1 MHLKKLALSLALA
14 GIALPAAHATDGY
27 FQPGYSVK
35 ANGMGGVGIALPQD
49 ALAAATNPA
58 GMALIG
64 NRVDGGLSLFRPDR
78 EASFSNFQ
86 GITGGQAG
94 TYSGNDQ
101 QNFIIPEVGANYMIN
116 PTMSAGISLYG
127 NGGMNSGYS
136 TIMNS
141 GTGLMNGAGV
151 DLQQMFIA
159 PSFAWKVTPTQT
171 IGVAVNLV
179 HQTFRANGLDNF
191 ANSQVSSSPQ
201 NVTGNG
207 HGSSN
212 GIGIR
217 IGWIGELAPGFTL
230 GATYQ
235 PKTHMSK
242 FSKYSGLFAE
252 GGSFD
257 IPANYGIGFAWKT
270 GPLTLAGDIE
280 RILYSDVSAI
290 GNTST
295 SFCTGVSPT
304 CAQLGASNGP
314 GFGWNDVTVVKLG
327 VAYQVNEALTV
338 RGGWNHS
345 DNPVTSENVFFNTIA
360 PGVVKDHLTL
370 GMTYAVSKN
379 MEISADY
386 IHAFKNTVTGTA
398 PQFTTMGPP
407 TGQATEKLSMSQNTL
422 GVSVGWKF

>member
-1 MHLKKLALSLALA
+1 MQLKKLALSLALA

-78 EASFSNFQ
+78 QAK
-86 GITGGQAG
+86 IGGT
-94 TYSGNDQ
+94 TYSGNDK

-141 GTGLMNGAGV
+141 GTGLLNGAGV
-151 DLQQMFIA
+151 DLQQMFIS
-159 PSFAWKVTPTQT
+159 PSFAWRVTPTQT

-179 HQTFRANGLDNF
+179 QQTFRANGLDNF
-191 ANSQVSSSPQ
+191 AQASSSPQ
-201 NVTGNG
+201 NLSGNG
-207 HGSSN
+207 HDSST
-212 GIGIR
+212 GVGVR

-242 FSKYSGLFAE
+242 FSKYSGLFAD

-257 IPANYGIGFAWKT
+257 IPANYGVGFAWKPT
-270 GPLTLAGDIE
+270 SQLTVAGDVE
-280 RILYSDVSAI
+280 RILYSGVSAI

-295 SFCTGVSPT
+295 TFCTPAT
-304 CAQLGASNGP
+304 YPNCYPLGSASGP
-314 GFGWNDVTVVKLG
+314 GFGWKDITVVKVG
-327 VAYQVNEALTV
+327 VAYAVNEALTV
-338 RGGWNHS
+338 RAGWNHS

-360 PGVVKDHLTL
+360 PGVIKDHLTL
-370 GMTYAVSKN
+370 GMTYALSKD

-386 IHAFKNTVTGTA
+386 IHAFKSDVKGQA
-398 PQFTTMGPP
+398 PQFNQS
-407 TGQATEKLSMSQNTL
+407 GQLVGAAPEDLSMSQNTL

>member
-1 MHLKKLALSLALA
+1 MQLKKLALSLALA

-64 NRVDGGLSLFRPDR
+64 NRVDGGVSLFRPDR
-78 EASFSNFQ
+78 EAK
-86 GITGGQAG
+86 IGGT

-136 TIMNS
+136 NIAGSM
-141 GTGLMNGAGV
+141 TGLANGAGV

-159 PSFAWKVTPTQT
+159 PSFAWRVTPTQT

-179 HQTFRANGLDNF
+179 QQTFRANGLGAF
-191 ANSQVSSSPQ
+191 AGYSSSPA
-201 NVTGNG
+201 NLSESGHDSSTGVG
-207 HGSSN
+207 V
-212 GIGIR
+212 R
-217 IGWIGELAPGFTL
+217 IGWIGELAPGFSL

-242 FSKYSGLFAE
+242 FSKYSGLFAD

-257 IPANYGIGFAWKT
+257 IPANYGVGFAWKPT
-270 GPLTLAGDIE
+270 GQLTVAGDVE

-295 SFCTGVSPT
+295 TFGMNP
-304 CAQLGASNGP
+304 LGASNGP
-314 GFGWNDVTVVKLG
+314 GFGWKDITVVKLG
-327 VAYQVNEALTV
+327 VAYAMNETLTL
-338 RGGWNHS
+338 RAGWNHT
-345 DNPVTSENVFFNTIA
+345 DNPVSPENVFFNTIA

-370 GMTYAVSKN
+370 GATYALSKS

-386 IHAFKNTVTGTA
+386 VHAFKNTVTGTMT
-398 PQFTTMGPP
+398 QSG
-407 TGQATEKLSMSQNTL
+407 GGGEELSMSQNTL

>member
-1 MHLKKLALSLALA
+1 MQLKKLALSLALA

-27 FQPGYSVK
+27 FQPGFSVK

-64 NRVDGGLSLFRPDR
+64 NRVDGGISLFRPDR
-78 EASFSNFQ
+78 EAKIN
-86 GITGGQAG
+86 GT

-136 TIMNS
+136 NIAGSM
-141 GTGLMNGAGV
+141 TGLGNGAGV
-151 DLQQMFIA
+151 DLQQMFIS
-159 PSFAWKVTPTQT
+159 PSFAWRVTPTQT

-179 HQTFRANGLDNF
+179 QQTFRANGLGAF
-191 ANSQVSSSPQ
+191 AGYSSSPA
-201 NVTGNG
+201 NLSENG
-207 HGSSN
+207 HDSST
-212 GIGIR
+212 GVGVR
-217 IGWIGELAPGFTL
+217 IGWIGELAPGFSL

-242 FSKYSGLFAE
+242 FSKYSGLFADN
-252 GGSFD
+252 GSFD
-257 IPANYGIGFAWKT
+257 IPANYGIGFAWKPM
-270 GPLTLAGDIE
+270 GQLTVAGDIE

-295 SFCTGVSPT
+295 TFGMNP
-304 CAQLGASNGP
+304 LGASNGP
-314 GFGWNDVTVVKLG
+314 GFGWKDITVVKLG
-327 VAYQVNEALTV
+327 VAYAMNEALTL
-338 RGGWNHS
+338 RAGWNHT
-345 DNPVTSENVFFNTIA
+345 DNPVSPENVFFNTIA

-370 GMTYAVSKN
+370 GATYALSKT

-386 IHAFKNTVTGTA
+386 VHAFKNTVTGTMT
-398 PQFTTMGPP
+398 QSG
-407 TGQATEKLSMSQNTL
+407 GYGEELSMSQNTL
-422 GVSVGWKF
+422 GVSVGWKY

>member
-27 FQPGYSVK
+27 FQPGFSVK

-78 EASFSNFQ
+78 EAKIN
-86 GITGGQAG
+86 GT

-101 QNFIIPEVGANYMIN
+101 QNFIIPEIGANYMIN
-116 PTMSAGISLYG
+116 PTMSAGVSLYG

-136 TIMNS
+136 NIGGSM
-141 GTGLMNGAGV
+141 TGLANGAGV
-151 DLQQMFIA
+151 DLQQMFIS
-159 PSFAWKVTPTQT
+159 PSFAWRVTPTQT

-179 HQTFRANGLDNF
+179 HQTFRANGLGAF
-191 ANSQVSSSPQ
+191 SMASQSPS
-201 NVTGNG
+201 NLTDNG
-207 HGSSN
+207 HDSSN
-212 GIGIR
+212 GVGVR
-217 IGWIGELAPGFTL
+217 IGWIGELAPGFSL

-242 FSKYSGLFAE
+242 FSKYSGLFADS
-252 GGSFD
+252 GSFD

-270 GPLTLAGDIE
+270 GPLTVAGDVE

-295 SFCTGVSPT
+295 TFLQNP
-304 CAQLGASNGP
+304 LGAPNGP
-314 GFGWNDVTVVKLG
+314 GFGWKNITVVKLG
-327 VAYQVNEALTV
+327 VAYAVDQALTV
-338 RGGWNHS
+338 RAGWNHS
-345 DNPVTSENVFFNTIA
+345 DNPVTSQNVFFNTIA
-360 PGVVKDHLTL
+360 PGVIKDHLTL
-370 GMTYAVSKN
+370 GMTYAVSN
-379 MEISADY
+379 TMEVSADY
-386 IHAFKNTVTGTA
+386 IHAFKSDVTGNLA
-398 PQFTTMGPP
+398 PPPYGP
-407 TGQATEKLSMSQNTL
+407 GGTEDLSMSQNTL

>member
-1 MHLKKLALSLALA
+1 MQLKKLALSLALA

-27 FQPGYSVK
+27 FQPGFSVK

-64 NRVDGGLSLFRPDR
+64 NRVDGGVSLFRPDR
-78 EASFSNFQ
+78 EAK
-86 GITGGQAG
+86 IGGT

-136 TIMNS
+136 TIDQT
-141 GTGLMNGAGV
+141 TGLMNGAGV

-159 PSFAWKVTPTQT
+159 PSFAWRITPTQT

-179 HQTFRANGLDNF
+179 RQTFRANGLNNF
-191 ANSQVSSSPQ
+191 AQASSHPESLTNPP
-201 NVTGNG
+201 G
-207 HGSSN
+207 HDSSN
-212 GIGIR
+212 GVGVR
-217 IGWIGELAPGFTL
+217 IGWIGELAPGFSL

-242 FSKYSGLFAE
+242 FSKYSGLFAD

-257 IPANYGIGFAWKT
+257 IPANYGIGFAWKPT
-270 GPLTLAGDIE
+270 GQLTVAGDVE
-280 RILYSDVSAI
+280 RILYSGVSAI

-295 SFCTGVSPT
+295 SFCSPQT
-304 CAQLGASNGP
+304 YPNCALLGAPNGP
-314 GFGWNDVTVVKLG
+314 GFGWKDITVVKVG
-327 VAYQVNEALTV
+327 VAYAVNQALTV
-338 RGGWNHS
+338 RAGWNHS

-370 GMTYAVSKN
+370 GMTYALSN
-379 MEISADY
+379 SMEISADY
-386 IHAFKNTVTGTA
+386 IHAFKNTVN
-398 PQFTTMGPP
+398 
-407 TGQATEKLSMSQNTL
+407 GQASNGQPEALSMSQNTL